1 MMPRTPNELSF
12 LSLNDDATLIN
23 YDHNGERRCRVAVGN
38 LTTLSYG
45 DKSLMSYDA
54 LGWLIT
60 EVQQNTG
67 GTPILTMVDTY
78 DAAGRKTRRVKQDY
92 ASSKTLRSRCTEA
105 ACLSRPSRRSRGHW
119 VAASLRAFSGF
130 G

>member
-1 MMPRTPNELSF
+1 
-12 LSLNDDATLIN
+12 
-23 YDHNGERRCRVAVGN
+23 
-38 LTTLSYG
+38 
-45 DKSLMSYDA
+45 MSYDA
-54 LGWLIT
+54 LGRLIT
-60 EVQQNTG
+60 EVQQTST

-78 DAAGRKTRRVKQDY
+78 DAAGCMTRQAKQDY

-119 VAASLRAFSGF
+119 VAASLRALSGS